1 MSEPRSRRP
10 RVKADIQSKLA
21 RSVASGEIAA
31 GETLPSEVELC
42 ARYGVSRTAL
52 REAIKGLEAK
62 GMLRSKPRVGT
73 FALPREEWALLD
85 GEVLGW
91 VAEMMDVEEFT
102 DAVLEARRAIEP
114 AAAVLACKR
123 ASLADLARI
132 EEALDRMERAGG
144 DPDAFT
150 EADLAFHEAV
160 LRASRNLVFVRF
172 VHTIRAGLNLML
184 LASNKSVEDYTRT
197 VERHRALLTAL
208 VARDE
213 SAALSAS
220 IDILSMA
227 REDLAAKRAT
237 GAAKDASFRVA

>member
-1 MSEPRSRRP
+1 MSEPKARARRP
-10 RVKADIQSKLA
+10 RVKGDIQSKLA
-21 RSVASGEIAA
+21 RSLASGEFAP
-31 GETLPSEVELC
+31 GDTLPSEVELC

-73 FALPREEWALLD
+73 FVLPREEWALLD
-85 GEVLGW
+85 GEVLDW
-91 VAEMMDVEEFT
+91 VGEMMDVEEFT
-102 DAVLEARRAIEP
+102 VAVLEARQAIEP

-132 EEALDRMERAGG
+132 EEALDGMTRSGG
-144 DPDAFT
+144 SPDAFT

-160 LRASRNLVFVRF
+160 LRASHNFVFFRF

-213 SAALSAS
+213 GAAFAAS
-220 IDILSMA
+220 LAILSTA
-227 REDLAAKRAT
+227 NEDLAAKRAAPP
-237 GAAKDASFRVA
+237 AA

>member
-1 MSEPRSRRP
+1 MSEPRTRRP
-10 RVKADIQSKLA
+10 RVKGDIQARLAGSLA
-21 RSVASGEIAA
+21 RGEIAA
-31 GETLPSEVELC
+31 GESLPSEVELC

-62 GMLRSKPRVGT
+62 GMLRSRPRVGT

-85 GEVLGW
+85 GEVLSW
-91 VAEMMDVEEFT
+91 VAELLDVEEFT

-123 ASLADLARI
+123 ANLADLARI
-132 EEALDRMERAGG
+132 EAALVGMERAGG
-144 DPDAFT
+144 NPEAFT

-160 LRASRNLVFVRF
+160 LRASHNLVFVRF

-197 VERHRALLTAL
+197 VERHRALLDAL
-208 VARDE
+208 VLRDE
-213 SAALSAS
+213 EASFSAS
-220 IDILSMA
+220 VAILRTAS
-227 REDLAAKRAT
+227 EDLAAQRAGT
-237 GAAKDASFRVA
+237 GGRAAPARVT

>member
-1 MSEPRSRRP
+1 MSEERSRRP
-10 RVKADIQSKLA
+10 RVKGDIQAKLA
-21 RSVASGEIAA
+21 GSLARGEIAA
-31 GETLPSEVELC
+31 GESLPPEVELC

-62 GMLRSKPRVGT
+62 GMLRSRPRVGT

-91 VAEMMDVEEFT
+91 VAEMLDVEEFT

-132 EEALDRMERAGG
+132 EEALLGMERAGG

-160 LRASRNLVFVRF
+160 LRASHNFVFIRF

-197 VERHRALLTAL
+197 VERHRALLDAL

-213 SAALSAS
+213 ATTFSAS
-220 IDILSMA
+220 MAILSTA
-227 REDLAAKRAT
+227 SDDLAAKRAALAGK
-237 GAAKDASFRVA
+237 GAAARVA

>member
-1 MSEPRSRRP
+1 MSKPQSRRP
-10 RVKADIQSKLA
+10 RVKGDIQSKLA
-21 RSVASGEIAA
+21 GSLARGEISP
-31 GETLPSEVELC
+31 GESLPSEAELC

-91 VAEMMDVEEFT
+91 VAKMMDVEEFT

-114 AAAVLACKR
+114 AASVLACKR

-132 EEALDRMERAGG
+132 EEALNGMERAGG
-144 DPDAFT
+144 NPDAFT

-160 LRASRNLVFVRF
+160 LRASHNLVFARF

-208 VARDE
+208 VARNE
-213 SAALSAS
+213 SAAFSAS
-220 IDILSMA
+220 MGILSTA
-227 REDLAAKRAT
+227 SEDLAAKRASLA
-237 GAAKDASFRVA
+237 GKHASFRVA